1 MIEEERVTVLRWQSA
16 MQLGI
21 PAIDA
26 DHKKLVG
33 LLNCLHYTVMAGDD
47 WCGVAGVLDQ
57 LVDYTEV
64 HFARE
69 EQLMERSDYPDFAA
83 HQAGHRRLAEMMRKR
98 RQAFRDSPET
108 FDMDGFYD
116 FVSGWLLH
124 HVLGDDMKLRP
135 YLQRLSAHAAA

>member
-1 MIEEERVTVLRWQSA
+1 MTVLRWQSA

-47 WCGVAGVLDQ
+47 RCGVASVLDE
-57 LVDYTEV
+57 LVDYTET

-69 EQLMERSDYPDFAA
+69 EMLMERSDYPDFAA
-83 HQAGHRRLAEMMRKR
+83 HRAAHRWLAEKMWER
-98 RQAFRDSPET
+98 RQAFRAAPDE
-108 FDMDGFYD
+108 FDMHGFYD
-116 FVSGWLLH
+116 FLSGWLLQ

-135 YLQRLSAHAAA
+135 YLERLSTHAAA